1 MTTTGFLQTTGRGA
15 GWRGW
20 RGARL
25 MVCVWLLLTGSALA
39 AETNMAEQLPGR
51 RDREFK
57 PVETFVD
64 KEGWQSS
71 AGYKGMEHYVTRM
84 ADTLGKKIPGYIVGI
99 GGGKKGVLLI
109 VSFKAK
115 RNFFMAQD
123 NTREFLTAIVKDL
136 MKCMPEP
143 VAPVVTLRCGD
154 QDIIRAEWV
163 GDKVDV
169 KYLL

>member
-1 MTTTGFLQTTGRGA
+1 VVRCAGR
-15 GWRGW
+15 RGW
-20 RGARL
+20 RGARCL
-25 MVCVWLLLTGSALA
+25 VCVWLTLTVGALA
-39 AETNMAEQLPGR
+39 VETNTAAQIPGR
-51 RDREFK
+51 RDRELA
-57 PVETFVD
+57 PIETFVD

-115 RNFFMAQD
+115 RNFYLAQE

-136 MKCMPEP
+136 LKCMPEP
-143 VAPVVTLRCGD
+143 VAPVVTMRCGD
-154 QDIIRAEWV
+154 KEIIRAEWV